1 MMKKEV
7 GKMRKET
14 ILIRKEFYKK
24 LQMDIQMIKMKINQM
39 TNNLKSFKKC

>member
-24 LQMDIQMIKMKINQM
+24 LQMGIQMIKMKINQM
-39 TNNLKSFKKC
+39 SNNLNSFRKC

>member
-39 TNNLKSFKKC
+39 SNNLKSFRKC